1 MDTPSVQLEFPFTFG
16 DRFRAGVAVTTSCW
30 LCMIWVLAF
39 PLLGI
44 ALPIV
49 AYLNLGRVPT
59 IDWLLCAL
67 LLAFVPAVM
76 LWSTW
81 RGHRTFADTPLHLYT
96 IDAQGVRSSS
106 AHMELR
112 QDWSMIRTVVRRR
125 GFLMLYFRRQCAHCI
140 PLRHLDGGQIARIA
154 ELARA
159 GKVARVAV

>member
-1 MDTPSVQLEFPFTFG
+1 MDTSAVQLSFPFSFR
-16 DRFRAGVAVTTSCW
+16 DRFRAGLAVTTSCW

-49 AYLNLGRVPT
+49 AYLDLGRVPM

-140 PLRHLDGGQIARIA
+140 PLRHLDGEQIARIA
-154 ELARA
+154 AFARA
-159 GKVARVAV
+159 GRVARVAV